1 MLKNIFQ
8 KFSIRKKLIFLFSL
22 SAGIALVLATTGSF
36 IYNMNEDKNNV
47 VKESIKLAKVSGKNI
62 AASLM
67 FADRDSAQSILQPIL
82 NDKNVYAIRIYDIQG
97 HLFTTI
103 GNNSLKLNNWV
114 EGNLN
119 NYPEVNISIT
129 LDYIDILTTIT
140 HDKEAIGFLQIV
152 SNTNTIKK
160 RIIEQ
165 SFASLIIV
173 LFTFSIILLLSFW
186 FEKIFSKPL
195 YDLLNAVQ
203 HIKNDSNFDIH
214 LVSNTKDEFHDLFT
228 EFNRMT
234 NEIKK
239 RDKVLKEH
247 NIDLKNLVS
256 STNEELI
263 KTKNNLNEVSILAT
277 TDPLTTLSNR
287 RYTLEQFDLMIKEA
301 QKANQPLGVIMLDID
316 HFKQVNDN
324 LGHQA
329 GDVVLI
335 EVAKFLLESARDN
348 DIVGRIGGEEFLIL
362 CRHADIDTTY
372 NVAERIR
379 HNVEKKII
387 SYEKEKTTQVTLSL
401 GLCSTISN
409 SYTKEELVKIADEAL
424 YIAKK
429 SGRNKV
435 VKGAAV

>member
-140 HDKEAIGFLQIV
+140 HDNEAIGFLQIV